1 ADRFVVCI
9 QNHDQ
14 VGNRMLGERLSR
26 LVSFEM
32 LKLASGLLLSC
43 RFVPMLFMGEEY
55 GEEQPFQY
63 FVDHGDPELV
73 KAVREG
79 RKNEFKAFQ
88 WEGDVPDPQ
97 SEHTFFSSRL
107 LWNYSGDSQK
117 SAIFRYHQE
126 LIKARKEGI
135 FASLQEKDIEVS
147 F

>member
-1 ADRFVVCI
+1 
-9 QNHDQ
+9 
-14 VGNRMLGERLSR
+14 LSK

-32 LKLASGLLLSC
+32 LKLVSGILLSS
-43 RFVPMLFMGEEY
+43 RFVPLLFMGEEY

-79 RKNEFKAFQ
+79 RKNEFKSFQ

-97 SEHTFFSSRL
+97 SRQTFFNSRL
-107 LWNYSGDSQK
+107 LWNFQANIQK
-117 SAIFRYHQE
+117 SHIFSYYKA

-135 FASLQEKDIEVS
+135 FASLREKDIEVNFTEEEKFLS
-147 F
+147 VLSGEGKNPV